1 MINVQ
6 INETTLLNLFM
17 NRLEYWLTDGDVLV
31 LYEEYLKNLIDCGCF
46 EGAVLDV
53 NIFIDN
59 LYINDTTVLDKKT
72 LEENGIDIE
81 DSDRVLA
88 KDENENLYLVSTF

>member
-6 INETTLLNLFM
+6 
-17 NRLEYWLTDGDVLV
+17 
-31 LYEEYLKNLIDCGCF
+31 
-46 EGAVLDV
+46 
-53 NIFIDN
+53 
-59 LYINDTTVLDKKT
+59 INDTTVLDKKT